1 MVIIMPPG
9 FTITIKDQLSGRE
22 NGEIE
27 KYWENM
33 IFQYLPVAAA
43 VTGSPGQADQ
53 QDAGWSQ
60 QQADQ
65 EDQVDV

>member
-1 MVIIMPPG
+1 
-9 FTITIKDQLSGRE
+9 
-22 NGEIE
+22 
-27 KYWENM
+27 M